1 MNSQESN
8 RTISPLKH
16 YLTYTGI
23 QWNAKAGDNLVK
35 TWFIA
40 FIQDFSECLPIRKF
54 WCIFCKYFNP
64 AFRKFSVHFLSLL
77 YSRVKKTSNK
87 LFQRK
92 GNYNLSLQI
101 KFCFTFRL
109 LCSWCVSPSFF
120 SKQNWKESMEA
131 LYMRKRTHKLHTDT
145 FKAEITNTK
154 QFCTRNN

>member
-1 MNSQESN
+1 MKSWLYTLLILRFSVLKQVRIWLKLDLLHLYKTSQSVSRSGSFGAFSAN
-8 RTISPLKH
+8 ILIQRLKSSPDLK
-16 YLTYTGI
+16 
-23 QWNAKAGDNLVK
+23 V
-35 TWFIA
+35 F
-40 FIQDFSECLPIRKF
+40 
-54 WCIFCKYFNP
+54 
-64 AFRKFSVHFLSLL
+64 VHFLSLL

-92 GNYNLSLQI
+92 GNDNLSLQI

-109 LCSWCVSPSFF
+109 LCSWCVSTSFF